1 MTSTLIQKKQEEI
14 MRVRNKLVIIIA
26 IIAIIAS
33 PICVTINDAYA
44 VEPVLPNGIGSSE
57 ISKIH
62 NDLGEEAFAQ
72 LSWHILYK
80 CVKGSYEER
89 DQDFVPND
97 VLTDDDFFFFFFDVR
112 GVVTVPTGYYL
123 ESKVQG
129 GTDYDPDGAIYCRN
143 NNNKILKI
151 AADALGIDYKQI
163 LCDTNKPGIIRNRK
177 KPTECNPSSTD
188 DDYEFSPNYNSH
200 LQKLWDAK
208 KAEKNWA
215 TTWGNIGNYGGVN
228 GYVLYSYEA
237 GVRCGGTNP
246 NLKLEEKDKKPN
258 GYYIE
263 PPLETVGQDGGVAY
277 QFFTADNELENNFV
291 DNSYTTCSTMIA
303 RANSNTIKDAFR
315 EKVLVTFNDRCKNF
329 YQEIVDDTTKKVSD
343 EAKSEFENKKSASG
357 YGFLEDK
364 DDPNDSTDTQDMQ
377 CVTIDGLLHPE
388 QSDDEGYA
396 EEADQEA
403 NDKEPSCYDQA
414 GSLGWIL
421 CPLIDTMGK
430 FILEKYEQWVE
441 PALKID
447 VKLFSNHN
455 ETYESWKIFRD
466 IANIV
471 FIILFIFVIFSQIT
485 GVGIDNYGIKK
496 ALPKIIAGAILIN
509 ASYLICQVAVD
520 LFNIL
525 GQGIAGIFNNISEA
539 LTISSIKLDGVSVNS
554 DAWDSFT
561 SNGAL
566 TAVIVIVVGA
576 AVTGAVLTQGLA
588 IIIPILLLVLSVA
601 FTIFTLLAILAI
613 RQALAVIL
621 VVLAP
626 LAFVCY
632 MLPNTKKLFDK
643 WFKTFQGVLLAYP
656 ICSLAVYGGNM
667 VGKIL
672 LNSAGENTWLVISS
686 AIISVAPVFIIP
698 KLITGSIGAIG
709 AMASG
714 FIAGKIGSRAR
725 GALNQ
730 SRMAGNLRENHQR
743 HAAMS
748 RAGIKVGKD
757 GKIAYTARG
766 KVRNALTRTTSGK
779 QRLDAERTAVA
790 NDLLRRQKAGSMLG
804 DAGLAR
810 MSAMTL
816 SARNREDAQEVQDE
830 IAKMSS
836 EGINDTARIADE
848 LANMAS
854 SAQDGDTTSIR
865 FKAMATEL
873 AGRGGEGKKALAKI
887 MRQGGAGAKMLA
899 DYATTGDNNV
909 LSAIGDKDAYA
920 QQYARSL
927 ASGATSEGDFNTWL
941 NGDSGH
947 VDSNNNK
954 MSNLQFVTDSV
965 LDDNERL
972 MSQSGDAVDNALSA
986 KDASTGESMIG
997 EDRAEGILS
1006 DPALVKNKP
1015 KNAAKVKKALLP
1027 HGVTIEKGATY
1038 SVTKLNIAT
1047 GKNETVS
1054 ITGRRMEDGTF
1065 IAADGT
1071 NYTAQN
1077 LVDMKATKVN

>member
-57 ISKIH
+57 ISRIH

-89 DQDFVPND
+89 DTDFVPND
-97 VLTDDDFFFFFFDVR
+97 VFTDDDFFDYSRDMR

-177 KPTECNPSSTD
+177 KPTECNPSSTA
-188 DDYEFSPNYNSH
+188 DDYEFSPDYNSH
-200 LQKLWDAK
+200 LQKLWNAK

-237 GVRCGGTNP
+237 GVRCGGTNS

-329 YQEIVDDTTKKVSD
+329 YQEIIDDTTKKVSD
-343 EAKSEFENKKSASG
+343 EAKSEFDSKKSASG

-396 EEADQEA
+396 EDADQEA

-441 PALKID
+441 PALRID

-471 FIILFIFVIFSQIT
+471 FIIFFIFVIFSQIT

-509 ASYLICQVAVD
+509 ASYLICQIAVD

-539 LTISSIKLDGVSVNS
+539 LTINSIKLDGVSVNS

-714 FIAGKIGSRAR
+714 FIAGKIGGMAKGAAR
-725 GALNQ
+725 GRLEH
-730 SRMAGNLRENHQR
+730 S
-743 HAAMS
+743 
-748 RAGIKVGKD
+748 
-757 GKIAYTARG
+757 
-766 KVRNALTRTTSGK
+766 ALTRGRDYRQMRREQSRQARIGEYNYKRGQKTLDKLGK
-779 QRLDAERTAVA
+779 KNVADMSAAERARYRTAQGMVDAENRNRQSMYAQSFGVMSPSAVNDQIDSMIKSKKFDTNMTTAAIETLAGADQGEMLKTLTKLSSSESWSKMTNDDRSRVADALLAQKDNAVA
-790 NDLLRRQKAGSMLG
+790 QAYGKILKKSGSNVSFQDALAGNNTGG
-804 DAGLAR
+804 DSIKKR
-810 MSAMTL
+810 L
-816 SARNREDAQEVQDE
+816 SEMD
-830 IAKMSS
+830 SS
-836 EGINDTARIADE
+836 V
-848 LANMAS
+848 LAN
-854 SAQDGDTTSIR
+854 Q
-865 FKAMATEL
+865 
-873 AGRGGEGKKALAKI
+873 
-887 MRQGGAGAKMLA
+887 
-899 DYATTGDNNV
+899 
-909 LSAIGDKDAYA
+909 DKDALNFIANTEYTDSLGNKQQLADAFTTSQVASAIASSDGTSKKSNELQAMLAKRENISDDIAHMSDA
-920 QQYARSL
+920 QFASAKSATLEGVMKKRFEE
-927 ASGATSEGDFNTWL
+927 SGARTN
-941 NGDSGH
+941 
-947 VDSNNNK
+947 
-954 MSNLQFVTDSV
+954 VTDSAAIMTGTIRAKV
-965 LDDNERL
+965 QAVQNDDNL
-972 MSQSGDAVDNALSA
+972 KGSLD
-986 KDASTGESMIG
+986 TGFKTG
-997 EDRAEGILS
+997 RFA
-1006 DPALVKNKP
+1006 
-1015 KNAAKVKKALLP
+1015 
-1027 HGVTIEKGATY
+1027 
-1038 SVTKLNIAT
+1038 AT
-1047 GKNETVS
+1047 GTPTQTQNQ
-1054 ITGRRMEDGTF
+1054 GQNNNGG
-1065 IAADGT
+1065 AA
-1071 NYTAQN
+1071 
-1077 LVDMKATKVN
+1077 